1 MNTSITSLTLSTY
14 KLGTYTMHRAVETI
28 ETINSSIETGIVGIG
43 RNEYEAIEN
52 YEKNKANGLNSYDH
66 LAFA

>member
-1 MNTSITSLTLSTY
+1 
-14 KLGTYTMHRAVETI
+14 MHRAVETI
-28 ETINSSIETGIVGIG
+28 ETINSSTETGVVGIG
-43 RNEYEAIEN
+43 RTEYEAIEN